1 MINRTL
7 LDKKLTEDLI
17 EVADQLSSEL
27 ASTLTKEEHRAD
39 RARIRELLSDWANF
53 KSMAEHLIDSGTRFA
68 KIENTFEPHQVIRQH
83 LQTTLH

>member
-1 MINRTL
+1 VINRTL
-7 LDKKLTEDLI
+7 LDRKLTEDLI

-27 ASTLTKEEHRAD
+27 TSTLTKEEHRAD
-39 RARIRELLSDWANF
+39 RARIRELLSDWASF

-68 KIENTFEPHQVIRQH
+68 KIEKTFEPHQVIRQH